1 MLVAEGTITTGVDS
15 LLTLLQSVDKI
26 SLVDAAKKLGISQ
39 NLIQSWVDFL
49 VEEEIVGIEYK
60 FTKPIIYINKPSE
73 EKKAKIREEEEGLD
87 IYKEDF
93 KKRASQKNIPQEK
106 ISFLWRNHVTE
117 SLNRRR
123 DFFVREAKKRNLSN
137 IETLWKEYKV
147 RLMAEQ

>member
-60 FTKPIIYINKPSE
+60 FTKPIIYLNKPPE
-73 EKKAKIREEEEGLD
+73 GKKAMIREEEEALD
-87 IYKEDF
+87 MYKEDF

-106 ISFLWRNHVTE
+106 ISFLWKNHVTE
-117 SLNRRR
+117 SLNRKR

-137 IETLWKEYKV
+137 IKTLWKEYEV
-147 RLMAEQ
+147 RLLAEQ